1 MESSSNSKAKPRSEV
16 LKIMEGLAQEL
27 YAQIERGE
35 EPVLEI
41 PSRTLSNT
49 VWDPKRRIVVLGPD
63 KLKRRLLDMKESKRF
78 MQTIL
83 MLKLIVSSIRE
94 GVYPTIRD
102 LYYNGKHTITFRV
115 PNVGAVREN
124 TWDEQAESNAAI
136 EDLEVGLNVL
146 REEMGL
152 SADVKGKVVGPI
164 VVRSKGFEIDAT
176 RMGDTALG
184 LPPNPDEL
192 DIVKIEASYVL
203 VVEKDAIFQ
212 RLNREGYWNREN
224 AILITARGMPD
235 RATRKFV
242 RRLNEDYKLPVY
254 VLTDSDPYG
263 YYIYSVYKSGSIK
276 LSYESERLATPDA
289 KFIGVTTSDII
300 NYKISSDYV
309 IAANERDIKRAEE
322 LVRYPWFQSEA
333 WQKEINLFLKM
344 KKKVEIEALSTHGL
358 KFLHDYLLEKIHSG
372 KWIE

>member
-1 MESSSNSKAKPRSEV
+1 MQSSNSRAKPRSEI

-49 VWDPKRRIVVLGPD
+49 VWDEKRRIVVLGPE

-115 PNVGAVREN
+115 PNAGTIREN
-124 TWDEQAESNAAI
+124 TWDDQAESNAAI

-164 VVRSKGFEIDAT
+164 IVRSKGFEIDAT

-212 RLNREGYWNREN
+212 RLNREGFWNKEN

-242 RRLNEDYKLPVY
+242 RRLNEDYKLPIY

-276 LSYESERLATPDA
+276 LSYESERLATPNA

-309 IAANERDIKRAEE
+309 IAANDRDIKRAEE
-322 LVRYPWFQSEA
+322 LIRYPWFQSEA
-333 WQKEINLFLKM
+333 WKKEINLFLKM

-358 KFLHDYLLEKIHSG
+358 RFLHDYLLEKIHGG

>member
-94 GVYPTIRD
+94 GVYPPTIRD

-184 LPPNPDEL
+184 LPPRIPM
-192 DIVKIEASYVL
+192 S
-203 VVEKDAIFQ
+203 
-212 RLNREGYWNREN
+212 W
-224 AILITARGMPD
+224 T
-235 RATRKFV
+235 
-242 RRLNEDYKLPVY
+242 
-254 VLTDSDPYG
+254 
-263 YYIYSVYKSGSIK
+263 
-276 LSYESERLATPDA
+276 
-289 KFIGVTTSDII
+289 
-300 NYKISSDYV
+300 
-309 IAANERDIKRAEE
+309 
-322 LVRYPWFQSEA
+322 
-333 WQKEINLFLKM
+333 
-344 KKKVEIEALSTHGL
+344 
-358 KFLHDYLLEKIHSG
+358 
-372 KWIE
+372 

>member
-1 MESSSNSKAKPRSEV
+1 MQSSNSRAKPRSEV

-49 VWDPKRRIVVLGPD
+49 VWDEKRRIVVLGPE

-115 PNVGAVREN
+115 PNAGTIREN
-124 TWDEQAESNAAI
+124 TWDDQAESNAAI

-164 VVRSKGFEIDAT
+164 IVRSKGI
-176 RMGDTALG
+176 
-184 LPPNPDEL
+184 
-192 DIVKIEASYVL
+192 
-203 VVEKDAIFQ
+203 
-212 RLNREGYWNREN
+212 
-224 AILITARGMPD
+224 
-235 RATRKFV
+235 
-242 RRLNEDYKLPVY
+242 
-254 VLTDSDPYG
+254 
-263 YYIYSVYKSGSIK
+263 
-276 LSYESERLATPDA
+276 
-289 KFIGVTTSDII
+289 
-300 NYKISSDYV
+300 
-309 IAANERDIKRAEE
+309 
-322 LVRYPWFQSEA
+322 
-333 WQKEINLFLKM
+333 
-344 KKKVEIEALSTHGL
+344 
-358 KFLHDYLLEKIHSG
+358 
-372 KWIE
+372 

>member
-1 MESSSNSKAKPRSEV
+1 MQSSNSRAKPRSEV

-49 VWDPKRRIVVLGPD
+49 VWDPKRRIVVLGPE

-115 PNVGAVREN
+115 PNAGTIREN
-124 TWDEQAESNAAI
+124 TWDDQAESNAAI

-164 VVRSKGFEIDAT
+164 IVRSKGFEIDAT

-212 RLNREGYWNREN
+212 RLNREGFWNKEN

-242 RRLNEDYKLPVY
+242 RRLNEDYKLPIY

-276 LSYESERLATPDA
+276 LSYESERLATPNA

-309 IAANERDIKRAEE
+309 IAANDRDIKRAEE
-322 LVRYPWFQSEA
+322 LIRYPWFQSEA
-333 WQKEINLFLKM
+333 WEKEINLFLKM

-358 KFLHDYLLEKIHSG
+358 RFLHDYLLEKIHGG

>member
-1 MESSSNSKAKPRSEV
+1 MQSSNSRAKPRSEV

-49 VWDPKRRIVVLGPD
+49 VWDPKRRIVVLGPE

-115 PNVGAVREN
+115 PNAGTIREN
-124 TWDEQAESNAAI
+124 TWDDQAESNAAI

-164 VVRSKGFEIDAT
+164 IVRSKGFEIDAT

-212 RLNREGYWNREN
+212 RLNREGFWNKEN

-242 RRLNEDYKLPVY
+242 RRLNEDYKLPIY

-276 LSYESERLATPDA
+276 LSYESERLATPNA

-309 IAANERDIKRAEE
+309 IAANDRDIKRAEE
-322 LVRYPWFQSEA
+322 LIRYPWFQSEA
-333 WQKEINLFLKM
+333 WKKEINLFLKM

-358 KFLHDYLLEKIHSG
+358 RFLHDYLLEKIHGG